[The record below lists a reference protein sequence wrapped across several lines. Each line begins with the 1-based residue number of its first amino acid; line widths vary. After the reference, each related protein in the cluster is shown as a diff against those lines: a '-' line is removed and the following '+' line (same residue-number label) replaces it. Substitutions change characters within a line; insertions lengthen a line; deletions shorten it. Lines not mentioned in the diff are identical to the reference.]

1 MFENRK
7 IKIAVAGIGGIG
19 GYIGGKLAN
28 YYSNFENV
36 EIVFI
41 AKPDTVKAIEK
52 SGLELI
58 SNEITYKCKP
68 TLISNNPD
76 EIGEVDLFILC
87 SKTFSVPTI
96 LKDYATCLTANSTII
111 TTQNTIN
118 GKETIRL
125 YLSYNS
131 TVMEGCIYIS
141 SSKVSPTKIQHITAQ
156 AKLYFGNEGELDK
169 KGEEIA
175 KILNYAGID
184 AIYTTNISRFLWKK
198 FMFASPAAIVTA
210 LYQITMAE
218 ILESRET
225 EYLYINLIA
234 EIMELAKAKNVSVD
248 ELTVL
253 NSISILN
260 NFKGYVKSSF
270 LLDLENNRQSEINEL
285 VKHVIEEA
293 KRYNIPTPFFDKA
306 LSELIKKYNLL
317 EIN

>member
-7 IKIAVAGIGGIG
+7 IKIAIAGIGGIG
-19 GYIGGKLAN
+19 GYIGGKLAH
-28 YYSNFENV
+28 YYSLFENV
-36 EIVFI
+36 DIIFI
-41 AKPDTVKAIEK
+41 AKGDTIKAIEK

-68 TLISNNPD
+68 TLISNKPD

-87 SKTFSVPTI
+87 SKTFSVPSI
-96 LKDYATCLTANSTII
+96 LKEFATCLTANSTII

-118 GKETIRL
+118 GKETIMP
-125 YLSYNS
+125 YLSNNS
-131 TVMEGCIYIS
+131 TVLEGCIYIS
-141 SSKVSPTKIQHITAQ
+141 SSKVSATKIQHITAQ
-156 AKLYFGNEGELDK
+156 AKLYFGTEGELNK
-169 KGEEIA
+169 NGEEIA

-184 AIYTTNISRFLWKK
+184 AIYTTNISRLLWKK

-218 ILESRET
+218 ILENRET

-234 EIMELAKAKNVSVD
+234 EIMELAKAKDVPVD

-253 NSISILN
+253 NNISILN

-270 LLDLENNRQSEINEL
+270 QLDLENNRHSEINEL

-293 KRYNIPTPFFDKA
+293 KLFNISTPFFDKA
-306 LSELIKKYNLL
+306 LTELIEKYSLL